1 MAGLFRT
8 ILSPIDF
15 DANSL
20 RALDTAAELGRMAG
34 ATVVVLHV
42 VARSSSMPTTDELD
56 TTVAQE
62 QLALARLARI
72 CDDRLAAF
80 LPRLSPALAT
90 RRSAS
95 FGWPKS

>member
-20 RALDTAAELGRMAG
+20 KALDTAAELGRMAG

-62 QLALARLARI
+62 QLAVRGSPGFAMTA
-72 CDDRLAAF
+72 LAAF

-90 RRSAS
+90 QRSAS
-95 FGWPKS
+95 FRLPKS